1 LKKTPPKLTEP
12 QGFSAVE
19 LLIVILV
26 IAIIIVLA
34 LPQIISS
41 RRLFKFAGVQRQ
53 VVGLVREAR
62 QEAVAQR
69 TPITLG
75 YDNAS
80 KTFTLTKGT
89 FGAPGDS
96 RNRVVQLAGEG
107 ASPNE
112 IIYGRPPEV
121 STAALGDGTNLTP
134 LTGNNLEITF
144 QPDGSVVDASNNP
157 QNKALFF
164 YSSETPAETAFGISV
179 LGAGGRA
186 KLWRYSPNVNAYVE

>member
-1 LKKTPPKLTEP
+1 
-12 QGFSAVE
+12 
-19 LLIVILV
+19 
-26 IAIIIVLA
+26 
-34 LPQIISS
+34 
-41 RRLFKFAGVQRQ
+41 
-53 VVGLVREAR
+53 
-62 QEAVAQR
+62 
-69 TPITLG
+69 
-75 YDNAS
+75 
-80 KTFTLTKGT
+80 
-89 FGAPGDS
+89 
-96 RNRVVQLAGEG
+96 
-107 ASPNE
+107 
-112 IIYGRPPEV
+112 V

>member
-1 LKKTPPKLTEP
+1 LTITLRKIVPKKLEKQCYSSLNNNERKLLHSLSLEFNMLKKTPPKLTEP

-96 RNRVVQLAGEG
+96 RIVSFSWPVREPHRMRSFTGDRRRCRRPHSAM
-107 ASPNE
+107 
-112 IIYGRPPEV
+112 GR
-121 STAALGDGTNLTP
+121 T
-134 LTGNNLEITF
+134 
-144 QPDGSVVDASNNP
+144 
-157 QNKALFF
+157 
-164 YSSETPAETAFGISV
+164 
-179 LGAGGRA
+179 
-186 KLWRYSPNVNAYVE
+186 